1 MIHIF
6 TITFS
11 FLFMSAFSENT
22 NKIFTADIDNF
33 WIAYD
38 SIQQTKDFSKKL
50 NFINRIYIENETK
63 GLNTFMKARNFN

>member
-1 MIHIF
+1 MAHIF

-11 FLFMSAFSENT
+11 FLFMSAFSQNT
-22 NKIFTADIDNF
+22 NKIFTSDIDNF